1 MYSLVG
7 QNRIKLKHCEPP
19 SVHEIAF
26 ERCGLLPANASRAF
40 LMSSPLRM
48 LFIAILAV
56 RETNGETKEKFQ

>member
-1 MYSLVG
+1 MYSPVG
-7 QNRIKLKHCEPP
+7 QSRIKLKYCEPP
-19 SVHEIAF
+19 SVQEIGF
-26 ERCGLLPANASRAF
+26 ELCVLLPANASRAF

>member
-1 MYSLVG
+1 MYSPVG
-7 QNRIKLKHCEPP
+7 QSRIKLKHCEPP
-19 SVHEIAF
+19 SVQEIGF
-26 ERCGLLPANASRAF
+26 EPGLLPANASRAF